1 MMINNIIFDLG
12 GVLIDWNPRYVYRK
26 IFDSDE
32 KTEWFLA
39 NICTMTWN
47 EQQDAGRSIQ
57 EATEQLQKEFPQ
69 WRDEI
74 SFYYGRWKEMLGG
87 PVSDTVDL
95 LSSLKTNNT
104 YNLFALTNWSSET
117 FPIALER
124 FDFLSWFQGIVVSG
138 HEKCIKPDRKIYQ
151 ILLDRYDLNAKN
163 SVFIDD
169 NKRNVAGALSIGMK
183 AIHFKDTNNLKES
196 LSELGVRL

>member
-12 GVLIDWNPRYVYRK
+12 GVLIDWNPRYVFRNV
-26 IFDSDE
+26 FDSDE
-32 KTEWFLA
+32 KTEWFLS

-47 EQQDAGRSIQ
+47 EQQDAGRSIKS
-57 EATEQLQKEFPQ
+57 ATELLQKKFPQ
-69 WRDEI
+69 WHDEI
-74 SFYYGRWKEMLGG
+74 ALYYGRWEEMLGG
-87 PVSDTVDL
+87 PIKDTVDL
-95 LSSLKTNNT
+95 LSRLKTNNT

-138 HEKCIKPDRKIYQ
+138 HEKCIKPDREIYN
-151 ILLDRYDLNAKN
+151 ILLERYELNAEH

-169 NKRNVAGALSIGMK
+169 NKRNVAGALAVGMK
-183 AIHFKDTNNLKES
+183 AIHFKDTDYFKES
-196 LSELGVRL
+196 LSELGIRV